1 MNKYKEI
8 FDSIFMGGIIGG
20 FVTFILNLITISYWQ
35 RDGFDFLEIA
45 LMTIMAGLFL
55 FISTLSSNI
64 YFLNNGIRNAL
75 KADSS
80 VIKRTYQVL

>member
-20 FVTFILNLITISYWQ
+20 FATFILNLITISFWQ

-55 FISTLSSNI
+55 FISTLNFPRLTLMYAITTFPLS
-64 YFLNNGIRNAL
+64 
-75 KADSS
+75 K
-80 VIKRTYQVL
+80 